1 MEFSY
6 RISEAEYL
14 RASRLKPLRSGVAW
28 VLKAVAGIIMFWICI
43 FFGLM
48 VLWAVVQRSSSV
60 SHQPPANHVGAGK
73 FLNAAVLNLGPF
85 IFPFIVI
92 GGAAIYMLFGLEP
105 MLKRREYRRD
115 ARMQGQFTATIGQ
128 GSILIRDAY
137 GASSQASPD
146 GYKSWIESNGLFV
159 LQLRSGGN
167 VIVSLAGLS
176 DVQRGELRSLLT
188 ATLPKK

>member
-105 MLKRREYRRD
+105 MLK
-115 ARMQGQFTATIGQ
+115 GN
-128 GSILIRDAY
+128 S
-137 GASSQASPD
+137 
-146 GYKSWIESNGLFV
+146 
-159 LQLRSGGN
+159 LQPLGRVRS
-167 VIVSLAGLS
+167 
-176 DVQRGELRSLLT
+176 
-188 ATLPKK
+188 